1 MRSFSVAFLAL
12 VLLGSSLGAS
22 EEYLIRGERGAAV
35 QFIGEKTGK
44 ALKERLMS
52 NLKKEIKIHG
62 LVSAV
67 AYCSKNALELTSL
80 VSESAGDGVRV
91 KRVSEQ
97 YRNPANKPDKAD
109 AFAYTYFEKY
119 LKKEGHYPQ
128 NFVLRMRHKQNKDI
142 EIFRYFEPLY
152 IQEAC
157 LQCHGEKVDPKVLA
171 KIKELYPED
180 KATGYKLG
188 DLRGFIAVEI
198 TLDALKKEDK

>member
-1 MRSFSVAFLAL
+1 MRSFGVALLAL
-12 VLLGSSLGAS
+12 VLLGGSLGAS

-35 QFIGEKTGK
+35 EFIGEKNSK
-44 ALKERLMS
+44 ALKELLMS
-52 NLKKEIKIHG
+52 NLKKEIKNHG
-62 LVSAV
+62 LEGAV
-67 AYCSKNALELTSL
+67 EFCSKNAIGLTDMI
-80 VSESAGDGVRV
+80 SERAGEGVRL

-97 YRNPANKPDKAD
+97 YRNPANKPDHAD

-128 NFVLRMRHKQNKDI
+128 NFVLRMRHKMNKDI

-157 LQCHGEKVDPKVLA
+157 LKCHGEKVDPKVKA
-171 KIKELYPED
+171 KIKELYPDD

-188 DLRGFIAVEI
+188 DLRGFVAVEV